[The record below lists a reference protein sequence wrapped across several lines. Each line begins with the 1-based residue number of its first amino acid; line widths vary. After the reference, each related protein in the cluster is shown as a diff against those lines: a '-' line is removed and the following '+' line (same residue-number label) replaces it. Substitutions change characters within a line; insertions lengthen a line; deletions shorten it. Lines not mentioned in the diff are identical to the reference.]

1 MAVVTASVIPEWG
14 LKTLQPMCERALK
27 LGMIVNNLLC
37 TGRLAKLI
45 VLGQGIKS
53 IVRDVELD
61 LFFAELSFF
70 HYLND
75 NCM

>member
-1 MAVVTASVIPEWG
+1 
-14 LKTLQPMCERALK
+14 MCERALK

-75 NCM
+75 NCMWILKNIEFIRARGLY